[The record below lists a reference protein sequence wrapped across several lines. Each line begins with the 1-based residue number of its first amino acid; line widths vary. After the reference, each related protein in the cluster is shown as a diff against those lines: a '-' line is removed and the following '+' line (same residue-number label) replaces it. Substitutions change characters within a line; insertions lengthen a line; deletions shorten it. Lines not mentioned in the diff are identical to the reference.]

1 MPHVSQV
8 HHILG
13 TMFARI
19 ISIQQL
25 LPISLIRHRLHRT
38 STLFLDG
45 VYLIQ
50 TEESKGVAP
59 HWIPPWEVLLQQTS
73 NKDGVFKE
81 DDVHKRS
88 GHSLGI
94 SLHERCHQQDRN
106 LELKSSSLQ
115 KQRIRLAKQKLQV
128 SQKLL
133 KIGMLLPKWLLWA
146 LIQPHQ
152 TLESIKGCL
161 MAS

>member
-25 LPISLIRHRLHRT
+25 LSISLIRHRLHRT

-50 TEESKGVAP
+50 TEESKGAAP
-59 HWIPPWEVLLQQTS
+59 HWIPPWKVLLQQTS

-115 KQRIRLAKQKLQV
+115 ETEDSTGETEAASV
-128 SQKLL
+128 TD
-133 KIGMLLPKWLLWA
+133 
-146 LIQPHQ
+146 
-152 TLESIKGCL
+152 TLEDWNVTSKVIAVGFDTTTSNTGVNKGVFNG
-161 MAS
+161 